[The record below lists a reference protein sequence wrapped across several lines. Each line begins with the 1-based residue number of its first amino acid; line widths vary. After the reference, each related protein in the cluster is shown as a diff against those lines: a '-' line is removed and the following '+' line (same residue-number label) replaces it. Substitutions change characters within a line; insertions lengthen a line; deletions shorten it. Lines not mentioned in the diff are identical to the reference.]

1 MVRFIKTFTFHYS
14 IDELTDKER
23 KINVIFQI
31 IIVTF
36 FYLFLSV
43 MMTFRQNYEYFIPV
57 FVIGIS
63 FWIPEWIFK
72 IFLKKIDKYY
82 NVYDKI
88 RPDKFSFDGYALE
101 NLIRGISVSSSFLI
115 FFIAIK
121 ATLPGFCVAFSMIY
135 TVIFIFLRRKKYW
148 KMFEPKFEEDP
159 DPVKLRRFINILTC
173 EGGSICGFASVGSSF
188 YVINEYITG
197 ISHTPIIY
205 LVIMTIIAFIL
216 FTMTLYIDFW
226 NKILPWDLTEFKN
239 YWDYC
244 RYANYICLGF
254 TFLIFYIFSWSGL
267 FY

>member
-1 MVRFIKTFTFHYS
+1 MVRFIKTFIYHHS
-14 IDELTDKER
+14 IDLLTDKER

-36 FYLFLSV
+36 FYFFLSV
-43 MMTFRQNYEYFIPV
+43 MMTFRQNYEYFIPI
-57 FVIGIS
+57 FIIGIS

-159 DPVKLRRFINILTC
+159 DPIKLRKFINIFSG
-173 EGGSICGFASVGSSF
+173 EGGVICGMMSVGSSF
-188 YVINEYITG
+188 YLINEYIMG

-205 LVIMTIIAFIL
+205 LVILTIIAFIL

-239 YWDYC
+239 YWNYC
-244 RYANYICLGF
+244 TVANGICLGF
-254 TFLIFYIFSWSGL
+254 TFLIF
-267 FY
+267 